1 MNKIII
7 AFAGIL
13 LFSGVCAQAGKSMKD
28 LEKDIAQA
36 KSTTTAAALI
46 ESIAVTTPTTDADV
60 AALGRLMDKYPT
72 QGQKALVKITNPK
85 LAKPIETECAKKITQ
100 IKADKNKDWS
110 KLPEAERT
118 VKLNSL
124 MSAHYM
130 IAMLG
135 DLKNKESIPFLKQ
148 YLAPEY
154 NGLVSYNASVALG
167 KIGDET
173 VLNEMVRDIGRTKEI
188 DLSAFGDKA
197 FAKIVKEIDQ
207 PGITP
212 KRKFALIEQIKAS
225 RSPERKKALK
235 ELALKHPDE
244 DVRNRS
250 GQAYLNAMLL
260 NPEEGDSDFIYEWMP
275 KSINDLNAG
284 WSLTAAR
291 IYFPDKKR
299 QLEKRFIPIVA
310 DVLKRAQFYSV
321 RSDAADLFGL
331 SKIKES
337 LGNLEECILNDANS
351 TVRGY
356 CRHAYW
362 QITGT
367 IPKKYHPADI
377 GEFEGMLRD
386 PMTAA
391 FMNKLDAN
399 SPDKLYFLERKRVF
413 EEFKREQK

>member
-7 AFAGIL
+7 VFAGIFML
-13 LFSGVCAQAGKSMKD
+13 SGVCAQAGKSMKD

-60 AALGRLMDKYPT
+60 AALGRLMDKYPV

-85 LAKPIETECAKKITQ
+85 LAKPIEAECAKKITQ

-173 VLNEMVRDIGRTKEI
+173 VLNEMVRDIGRTKQV

-212 KRKFALIEQIKAS
+212 KRKFALINQIKGS

-235 ELALKHPDE
+235 ELALNHRDE

-250 GQAYLNAMLL
+250 GQAYLNAMLV
-260 NPEEGDSDFIYEWMP
+260 NPGEGDSDFIYEWMP
-275 KSINDLNAG
+275 KAIHDLNAV

-291 IYFPDKKR
+291 IHFPDKKR
-299 QLEKRFIPIVA
+299 PLEKRFIPVLA
-310 DVLKRAQFYSV
+310 DVLKKSNFFSSRGK
-321 RSDAADLFGL
+321 AAELYGL
-331 SKIKES
+331 CKIKES
-337 LGNLEECILNDANS
+337 LMDLEECILTDPDPI
-351 TVRGY
+351 VRGD

-367 IPKKYHPADI
+367 IPKKFHTADI
-377 GEFEGMLRD
+377 GEYEALIKDPLTLDMLS
-386 PMTAA
+386 
-391 FMNKLDAN
+391 KLDAN
-399 SPDKLYFLERKRVF
+399 SPDKVYFLERKRVF
-413 EEFKREQK
+413 EEFKHEQK